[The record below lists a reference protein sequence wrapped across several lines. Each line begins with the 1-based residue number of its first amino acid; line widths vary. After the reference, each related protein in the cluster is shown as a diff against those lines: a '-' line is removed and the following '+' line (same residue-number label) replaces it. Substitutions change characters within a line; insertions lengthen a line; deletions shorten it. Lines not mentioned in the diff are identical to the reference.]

1 MPRGERWLV
10 VSMVVLL
17 AGLCGEAMAQTARG
31 TPPVYGAE
39 RIVREWALRGVVIS
53 DRGRSAVLEHLPSGR
68 QELVNVGVAVAPS
81 LAVVTIERDRV
92 VLDAHGGPTL
102 TLRLARGGREQGFRR
117 PVTAARRLPPSMI
130 GRRRG
135 R

>member
-10 VSMVVLL
+10 VSMLVLL
-17 AGLCGEAMAQTARG
+17 AGLCGEATAQTARG

-68 QELVNVGVAVAPS
+68 QELVNVGVALAPS
-81 LAVVTIERDRV
+81 LAVVAIEHDRV
-92 VLDAHGGPTL
+92 ALDTQGGPRL
-102 TLRLARGGREQGFRR
+102 TLRLGHGGREQGFRR
-117 PVTAARRLPPSMI
+117 PVTVARRLPPSTV